1 MIAKKRVWFSHTG
14 LESLNRC
21 PKCFF
26 LQYKYGIRQPEGIVS
41 RLANRFD
48 GVIKKYFD
56 LYRQSG
62 ELPPMVSN
70 QITNLRLQNPFI
82 EKYWVNF
89 NENYG
94 FWGKLDECF
103 IDEDGCHIPVDFK
116 TASSDPRGKETLPA
130 YQTQI
135 DDYLYLLKN
144 NRKKIAG
151 YGYLIYIYP
160 VDGNN
165 LHDGWPML
173 THIVKVNGDPE
184 KTIERINKAIE
195 TIQKD
200 IAQPSPNCPFCSY
213 ISQLNNIN
221 T

>member
-1 MIAKKRVWFSHTG
+1 MVFIRRDFCALQTFALRFSTNLLSICQLRSVRFSILDRVEPYHSPT
-14 LESLNRC
+14 
-21 PKCFF
+21 
-26 LQYKYGIRQPEGIVS
+26 
-41 RLANRFD
+41 
-48 GVIKKYFD
+48 
-56 LYRQSG
+56 LYR
-62 ELPPMVSN
+62 
-70 QITNLRLQNPFI
+70 
-82 EKYWVNF
+82 
-89 NENYG
+89 
-94 FWGKLDECF
+94 
-103 IDEDGCHIPVDFK
+103 
-116 TASSDPRGKETLPA
+116 
-130 YQTQI
+130 
-135 DDYLYLLKN
+135 KN

-195 TIQKD
+195 AIENNIT
-200 IAQPSPNCPFCSY
+200 QPSPNCPFCSY